1 MGGGRARRLGT
12 VDEAERTSH
21 YARLPHTLAA
31 RLPHTLAA
39 RLPHTLAAR
48 LPLPVPLAL
57 FPGCLLLRFL
67 DQIRDP

>member
-39 RLPHTLAAR
+39 RLP
-48 LPLPVPLAL
+48 LPVPLAL
-57 FPGCLLLRFL
+57 FPGCLPLRFL

>member
-1 MGGGRARRLGT
+1 MGGGRARRLGA

-31 RLPHTLAA
+31 RF
-39 RLPHTLAAR
+39 
-48 LPLPVPLAL
+48 PLQ
-57 FPGCLLLRFL
+57 FL